1 MGSKP
6 ALERCILGAALL
18 YSRLSTRFRQ
28 HMSDTTSTPPST
40 PSTETPSA
48 ETPSAETPSGT
59 LTREQVIEVLQT
71 IEDPELFLDIWF
83 LGLIYN
89 IDIELP
95 KVKIEM
101 TFTSPMCPAGP
112 LLIDKVKSGIQKLS
126 GVSEVEVKI
135 VFNPP
140 WQPSDE
146 VKALLGLL

>member
-40 PSTETPSA
+40 PST

>member
-1 MGSKP
+1 
-6 ALERCILGAALL
+6 
-18 YSRLSTRFRQ
+18 
-28 HMSDTTSTPPST
+28 MSDHTSTTPPST
-40 PSTETPSA
+40 PSSETPSTETPTMESG
-48 ETPSAETPSGT
+48 SGT
-59 LTREQVIEVLQT
+59 LTREQVIEVLKT

-112 LLIDKVKSGIQKLS
+112 LLIDKVKSGIQKLA
-126 GVSEVEVKI
+126 GVGEVEVKI

>member
-1 MGSKP
+1 MTSSP
-6 ALERCILGAALL
+6 PQDEPQAPVA
-18 YSRLSTRFRQ
+18 TRDQ
-28 HMSDTTSTPPST
+28 I
-40 PSTETPSA
+40 
-48 ETPSAETPSGT
+48 
-59 LTREQVIEVLQT
+59 IEVLKT
-71 IEDPELFLDIWF
+71 VEDPELFLDIWF

-89 IDIELP
+89 IDVEGT

-112 LLIDKVKSGIQKLS
+112 LLIDKVKTGIKTLP
-126 GVSEVEVKI
+126 GVESVDVKI

>member
-1 MGSKP
+1 
-6 ALERCILGAALL
+6 
-18 YSRLSTRFRQ
+18 
-28 HMSDTTSTPPST
+28 MSSETEETTKFVPTQSTPTEAAST
-40 PSTETPSA
+40 PASTTGEA
-48 ETPSAETPSGT
+48 V
-59 LTREQVIEVLQT
+59 TREQIIEVLKG

-89 IDIELP
+89 IDLERTEEQQS

-112 LLIDKVKSGIQKLS
+112 LLIDKVKTGIQALA
-126 GVSEVEVKI
+126 GVKEVEVKI

-146 VKALLGLL
+146 VKALLGLI